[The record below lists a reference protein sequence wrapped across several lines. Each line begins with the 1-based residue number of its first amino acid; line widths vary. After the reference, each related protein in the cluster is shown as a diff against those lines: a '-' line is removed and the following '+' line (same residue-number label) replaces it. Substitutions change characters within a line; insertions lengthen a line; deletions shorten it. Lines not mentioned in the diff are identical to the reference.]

1 MEVKGNLKIYRDYK
15 MLLFVVFW
23 L

>member
-1 MEVKGNLKIYRDYK
+1 MEVKGNLKIYRDYT

>member
-1 MEVKGNLKIYRDYK
+1 MEVKGNLKIYRDYM